1 MTKATFK
8 VLFVDDEVNVL
19 HGLKR
24 QLYKNFALDLA
35 NSVDEAF
42 EFIERNG
49 PYAVIV
55 SDMRMPDMSGTDFL
69 QQVSLVAPQSVRMML
84 TGNADQ
90 ETAAEA
96 VNKAGV
102 FHFLTKPCSSET
114 MHEALNSA
122 IDRYQVN
129 IAEQL
134 LLRQTLV
141 STIRLMTNVLSIVDP
156 DLFGHISEI
165 QNRVTG
171 LASLLKV
178 KNVWPLEAAAMLSQV
193 LYTAIPEDVRFKLAQ
208 GKSLTPDEIGVM
220 ENVPGELRNL
230 IGEIP
235 RLGPV
240 ADIVYYC
247 FKNADGS
254 GFPED
259 GIDAKKIPGG
269 AKIIRVLSDLQLLQ
283 KHSEKPALEITL
295 LMREREDLY
304 DKAVVSHLR
313 SLIVLEDQKSNVTP
327 EKIAA
332 KELQAGDFLISDL
345 RLKNDRLL
353 LLGGQ
358 SLSAEQFKLLAS
370 NIESD
375 SIAEPIFI
383 ARNSG

>member
-1 MTKATFK
+1 MTKAKFK

-24 QLYKNFALDLA
+24 QLYKDFALDLA
-35 NSVDEAF
+35 NSVEEAF
-42 EFIERNG
+42 EFIERDG

-69 QQVSLVAPQSVRMML
+69 QQVSLAAPQSVRMML

-96 VNKAGV
+96 VNKGGV
-102 FHFLTKPCSSET
+102 FQFLTKPCSSET
-114 MHEALNSA
+114 MNEALNSA
-122 IDRYQVN
+122 IDRYRVN

-165 QNRVTG
+165 QDRVSG
-171 LASLLKV
+171 LASFLKV
-178 KNVWPLEAAAMLSQV
+178 KNVWPLEVAATLSQV
-193 LYTAIPEDVRFKLAQ
+193 SYTAVPENVRFKLAQ

-220 ENVPGELRNL
+220 KNVPSELRNL

-283 KHSEKPALEITL
+283 KHSKQSALEITL

-313 SLIVLEDQKSNVTP
+313 CLLVLEDHKSNITP
-327 EKIAA
+327 EKITAE
-332 KELQAGDFLISDL
+332 ELQVGDFLISDL
-345 RLKNDRLL
+345 RLKNDALL

-358 SLSAEQFKLLAS
+358 SLSAEQFKQLAS
-370 NIESD
+370 NIQGN
-375 SIAEPIFI
+375 SIADPIFI